1 MLRPDGLVAMLV
13 WGPQA
18 GLFAYPTEE
27 IALRGL
33 MSIGPAVNVAHDAG
47 EQAVARAI
55 LDGIAPYRRPD
66 GSYCFKN
73 TSRFAIGRK
82 Q

>member
-1 MLRPDGLVAMLV
+1 
-13 WGPQA
+13 
-18 GLFAYPTEE
+18 
-27 IALRGL
+27 
-33 MSIGPAVNVAHDAG
+33 MSSGPAVNVAHDAG